1 MAPTIDTADKF
12 HILSATEERLLM
24 TRRLLSI
31 SLFGAIF
38 LWGYGPALAEET
50 KFDQKLE
57 VAGEVYLELMG
68 APDRKVPKHL
78 LDSAKCVAVIP
89 NVYKGALFGFGG
101 RHGNGVISCH
111 DEEGIWSPP
120 SFIEITGG
128 SFGLQIVGEAI
139 DLVLFFMNE
148 RGVLSLLGSK
158 FEIGGDASVA
168 AGPYGRTA
176 EASTDI
182 KLKAEIYSYARS
194 RGLFA
199 GLAFEGSRLAPDNK
213 ANRKYYGETVD
224 AESVLFDHRVPRR
237 PASASRFTALLP

>member
-1 MAPTIDTADKF
+1 MKG
-12 HILSATEERLLM
+12 H
-24 TRRLLSI
+24 LLSI
-31 SLFGAIF
+31 LLLGAIC
-38 LWGYGPALAEET
+38 LAGIAPALAQED

-68 APDRKVPKHL
+68 APDRKVPNYL
-78 LDSAKCVAVIP
+78 LDDAKCVAVIP
-89 NVYKGALFGFGG
+89 NVYKGALFGLGG
-101 RHGNGVISCH
+101 RHGNGVISCRDA
-111 DEEGIWSPP
+111 DEVWSPP
-120 SFIEITGG
+120 SFIEISGG
-128 SFGLQIVGEAI
+128 SFGLQIGGEAI

-158 FEIGGDASVA
+158 FELGGDASVA

-176 EASTDI
+176 EAGTDL

-199 GLAFEGSRLAPDNK
+199 GLSFEGSRLAPDNK

-224 AESVLFDHRVPRR
+224 AESVLFDHRVPNR

>member
-1 MAPTIDTADKF
+1 
-12 HILSATEERLLM
+12 M

-31 SLFGAIF
+31 SLFGAIL
-38 LWGYGPALAEET
+38 LWGIGPALAEET

-57 VAGEVYLELMG
+57 VAGEVYLELMS
-68 APDRKVPKHL
+68 APDRKAPQYL
-78 LDSAKCVAVIP
+78 LDNAKCVAVIP

-111 DEEGIWSPP
+111 AADGIWSPP
-120 SFIEITGG
+120 SFIEISGG
-128 SFGLQIVGEAI
+128 SFGLQIGGEAV

-158 FEIGGDASVA
+158 FQLSGDASAA
-168 AGPYGRTA
+168 AGPVGRTA
-176 EASTDI
+176 EAGTDI

-199 GLAFEGSRLAPDNK
+199 GLSFEGSWLAPDNK
-213 ANRKYYGETVD
+213 ANRKYYGETID
-224 AESVLFDHRVPRR
+224 AESILFDHRVPRR

>member
-1 MAPTIDTADKF
+1 
-12 HILSATEERLLM
+12 M

-31 SLFGAIF
+31 SLFGAIL
-38 LWGYGPALAEET
+38 LWGIGPALAEET

-57 VAGEVYLELMG
+57 VAGEVYLELMS
-68 APDRKVPKHL
+68 APDRKAPQYL
-78 LDSAKCVAVIP
+78 LDNAKCVAVIP
-89 NVYKGALFGFGG
+89 NVYKGALFGLGG

-111 DEEGIWSPP
+111 NADGIWSPP
-120 SFIEITGG
+120 SFIEISGG
-128 SFGLQIVGEAI
+128 SFGLQIGGEAV

-158 FEIGGDASVA
+158 FQLSGDASAA
-168 AGPYGRTA
+168 AGPVGRTA
-176 EASTDI
+176 EAGTDI

-199 GLAFEGSRLAPDNK
+199 GLSFEGSWLAPDNK
-213 ANRKYYGETVD
+213 ANRKYYGEIVD
-224 AESVLFDHRVPRR
+224 AESILFDHQVPRR